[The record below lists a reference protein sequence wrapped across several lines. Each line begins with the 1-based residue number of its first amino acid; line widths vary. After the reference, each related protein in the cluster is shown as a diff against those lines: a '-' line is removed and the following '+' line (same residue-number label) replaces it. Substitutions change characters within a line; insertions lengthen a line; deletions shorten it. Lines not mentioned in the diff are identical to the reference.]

1 MNNQYIR
8 LLLAVVLCVVTS
20 CSTTRQLPVRETEGK
35 DKREFR
41 GAWIQTAFQGEYKD
55 MTPAQL
61 RKDFVRKL
69 NYLQS
74 CGINA
79 IIFQV
84 RPEADAF
91 YKSDIEPWSRFY
103 TGQQGVAPAGNFD
116 VMEFLI
122 DECHKRNMEFH
133 AWLNPYRA
141 STAGN
146 TRFADSHI
154 YNKHPEWFVTYGG
167 QMYFDPGHPGSAKY
181 TNEVVREFVSRYDVD
196 GIHFDDYFYPYK
208 VTAKDENGKTYVVDF
223 PDTLTWEQFGKPFFK
238 DKDAWRRNNVNQLIR
253 MLSQTIRET
262 KPWVKFGIS
271 PFGVWRNKST
281 DPVRGSDTQ
290 AGVQNYDDLYADILL
305 WSEKGWID
313 YVTPQLYWKIGKK
326 IVDYPILLDW
336 WIKYSNGRHLYI
348 GHSMGNGAD
357 EIERQIEMLRA
368 KGYDQVQ
375 GSFYWNAAS
384 VLRNAKDRESNREM
398 NPMLRSLNTAV
409 ALVPPMPWL
418 DMTAPKAATDLKVSG
433 SAPIVEVSWKPTY
446 SDNLMY
452 FLVYKFEKG
461 QPVDVSDPSAIVA
474 KLHYEN
480 DETMSYYDKQGRK
493 GDFTYAVTAVSRNNI
508 ESPAVSQAVKVTKT
522 AVKTK

>member
-1 MNNQYIR
+1 MKIFR
-8 LLLAVVLCVVTS
+8 PILAAIALCAAVS
-20 CSTTRQLPVRETEGK
+20 AGAQ
-35 DKREFR
+35 DKPSKYEMRA
-41 GAWIQTAFQGEYKD
+41 GWMASVANINW
-55 MTPAQL
+55 PAKKGLTQEEL
-61 RKDFVRKL
+61 KKGFIT
-69 NYLQS
+69 YLDS
-74 CGINA
+74 LAAVNA
-79 IIFQV
+79 NAVIMQV
-84 RPEADAF
+84 RPTGDSF
-91 YKSDIEPWSRFY
+91 YPSSIEPWSIY
-103 TGQQGVAPAGNFD
+103 LTGVQGQAPEPLWDPIAF
-116 VMEFLI
+116 MIE
-122 DECHKRNMEFH
+122 EAHKRGMEFH
-133 AWLNPYRA
+133 AWMNPYRIA
-141 STAGN
+141 QSADTSL
-146 TRFADSHI
+146 FAATHAI
-154 YNKHPEWFVTYGG
+154 RQHPEWFVTYGG

-281 DPVRGSDTQ
+281 DPVRGSNTQ

-474 KLHYEN
+474 KLHYKN